1 METAATCLSGDKHPN
16 ETAQGRTDPAALQR
30 EVEPSA
36 PRRLRPCYWQ
46 AMVTWLLTEHADQLS
61 ERDVSFLA
69 NVQYTTHRSAMPSAA
84 QINWI
89 CSIQRR
95 LKDSEHG
102 C

>member
-1 METAATCLSGDKHPN
+1 METAATYLSGDKHPN
-16 ETAQGRTDPAALQR
+16 ETAQERTDPIAPQR

-36 PRRLRPCYWQ
+36 PRRRRPRYWRTV
-46 AMVTWLLTEHADQLS
+46 VTCLLTEHADQLS

-69 NVQYTTHRSAMPSAA
+69 NIQYSTHRGAMPSAA

-89 CSIQRR
+89 CDIQRR
-95 LKDSEHG
+95 QKESEHG